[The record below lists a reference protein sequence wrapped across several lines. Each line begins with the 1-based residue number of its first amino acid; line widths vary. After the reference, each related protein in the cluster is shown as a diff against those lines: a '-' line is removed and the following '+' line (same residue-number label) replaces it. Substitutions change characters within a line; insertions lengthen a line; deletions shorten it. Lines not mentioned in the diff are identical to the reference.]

1 VQQRQ
6 FSYKHFQSLIRHD
19 GRPPATVSDATP
31 TRLQLLPEQQHK
43 SSYKHGSG
51 RNQPGLIRKL
61 SDISVP

>member
-31 TRLQLLPEQQHK
+31 TRLQLLPEQQHR
-43 SSYKHGSG
+43 SSYKQVNG
-51 RNQPGLIRKL
+51 RKLLGLIRKL